1 MFLIAQRSAEGKFIG
16 IKEIAE
22 GLDAPQHFIAKIL
35 QELSKK
41 GFLISAKGPNGG
53 FLVSDNQRKTTLMDI
68 VVAVDGNKI
77 ITSCCLGLRDC
88 SEKAPC
94 PVHEEYKAIRK
105 TISNMLNSTRI
116 SDYHDEL
123 SMSKLFL
130 RDK

>member
-1 MFLIAQRSAEGKFIG
+1 MFLIAQRSGEGKFIG

-22 GLDAPQHFIAKIL
+22 GLDAPQHFTAKIL
-35 QELSKK
+35 QDLSKK

-68 VVAVDGNKI
+68 VIAVDGNKI

-94 PVHEEYKAIRK
+94 PVHEEYKVIRK
-105 TISNMLNSTRI
+105 TISNMLSATHV